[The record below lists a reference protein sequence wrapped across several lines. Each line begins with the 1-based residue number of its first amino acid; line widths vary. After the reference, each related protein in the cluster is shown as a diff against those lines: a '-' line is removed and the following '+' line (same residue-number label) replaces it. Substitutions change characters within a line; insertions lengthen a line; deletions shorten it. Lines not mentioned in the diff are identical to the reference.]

1 MSNNNNRVKRGQAA
15 VKAYLEVY
23 ANGGS
28 DLENLTDLLIDLRH
42 WAEFFEVNFEKASD
56 YSANHYNTERSVDV

>member
-23 ANGGS
+23 ANVAGAFVYGNEWVRLS
-28 DLENLTDLLIDLRH
+28 
-42 WAEFFEVNFEKASD
+42 
-56 YSANHYNTERSVDV
+56 